1 MRKPIAFTQKKSKPM
16 QAPLAKED
24 ESFQEFEDEMHDE
37 SKNRICRYADS
48 LDVITSVVNTIHDA
62 VDNTINP
69 SRAMRALAKN
79 GSNVVI
85 THTASAF
92 SGLAGSTLGAVVG
105 TLIFPGAGTAVGAA
119 VGGLSAGI
127 ASKELT
133 KKVLEKTPL
142 KKNKRLQTS
151 TFQQEI
157 EHTHDSI
164 LRSGLF
170 TVKNAYLSNNNSTKK
185 NLAVMGAKKAI
196 DEATG
201 LSLPVGDLA
210 DFALQAKELSDGEL
224 GSKKIKKIEKIF
236 EVIELI
242 ISMEGY
248 DDVQDRFEYLGK
260 EKISRDGVL
269 NTIKRE
275 KVSSEGLSNSVVH
288 IENRIRDTRR
298 MLLNF
303 QPGAS

>member
-1 MRKPIAFTQKKSKPM
+1 M
-16 QAPLAKED
+16 
-24 ESFQEFEDEMHDE
+24 
-37 SKNRICRYADS
+37 
-48 LDVITSVVNTIHDA
+48 
-62 VDNTINP
+62 
-69 SRAMRALAKN
+69 
-79 GSNVVI
+79 
-85 THTASAF
+85 
-92 SGLAGSTLGAVVG
+92 
-105 TLIFPGAGTAVGAA
+105 
-119 VGGLSAGI
+119 
-127 ASKELT
+127 
-133 KKVLEKTPL
+133 
-142 KKNKRLQTS
+142 
-151 TFQQEI
+151 
-157 EHTHDSI
+157 
-164 LRSGLF
+164 
-170 TVKNAYLSNNNSTKK
+170 KNAYLSNNNSTKK

>member
-1 MRKPIAFTQKKSKPM
+1 
-16 QAPLAKED
+16 
-24 ESFQEFEDEMHDE
+24 
-37 SKNRICRYADS
+37 
-48 LDVITSVVNTIHDA
+48 
-62 VDNTINP
+62 
-69 SRAMRALAKN
+69 
-79 GSNVVI
+79 
-85 THTASAF
+85 
-92 SGLAGSTLGAVVG
+92 
-105 TLIFPGAGTAVGAA
+105 
-119 VGGLSAGI
+119 
-127 ASKELT
+127 
-133 KKVLEKTPL
+133 
-142 KKNKRLQTS
+142 
-151 TFQQEI
+151 
-157 EHTHDSI
+157 
-164 LRSGLF
+164 
-170 TVKNAYLSNNNSTKK
+170 
-185 NLAVMGAKKAI
+185 MGAKKAI